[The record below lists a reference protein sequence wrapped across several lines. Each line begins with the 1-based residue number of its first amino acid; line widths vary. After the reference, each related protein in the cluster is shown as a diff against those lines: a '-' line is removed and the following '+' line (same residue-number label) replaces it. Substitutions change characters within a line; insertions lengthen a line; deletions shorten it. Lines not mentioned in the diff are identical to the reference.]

1 MIDVDDYCC
10 TTDWDASCQSM
21 YDYCQLG
28 WPTSIED
35 ISVLGIV
42 VYPNPTNDIITI
54 ETRLEIEVELYDI
67 MGKLLISKDSKR
79 IDLSNYPS
87 GVYSLILIYN
97 NKRFNTRVIKQ

>member
-1 MIDVDDYCC
+1 
-10 TTDWDASCQSM
+10 M

-35 ISVLGIV
+35 ISALGIV

-79 IDLSNYPS
+79 IDLSDYPS